1 MIVISRHVA
10 IPDGELEITAI
21 RAQGAGGQ
29 RALAAKGAS
38 RPLPMPGTGRF
49 RAGIGPNKAAGR
61 KGGMRRQGSK
71 RG

>member
-1 MIVISRHVA
+1 MDASHN
-10 IPDGELEITAI
+10 
-21 RAQGAGGQ
+21 GAHGAYDTRNGRWQ
-29 RALAAKGAS
+29 RALAAKSAS
-38 RPLPMPGTGRF
+38 RPLPMPMIGRS

>member
-1 MIVISRHVA
+1 MDASHN
-10 IPDGELEITAI
+10 
-21 RAQGAGGQ
+21 GAHGAHDTRNGRWQ
-29 RALAAKGAS
+29 RALAAKNAS
-38 RPLPMPGTGRF
+38 RPLPMPATGRF